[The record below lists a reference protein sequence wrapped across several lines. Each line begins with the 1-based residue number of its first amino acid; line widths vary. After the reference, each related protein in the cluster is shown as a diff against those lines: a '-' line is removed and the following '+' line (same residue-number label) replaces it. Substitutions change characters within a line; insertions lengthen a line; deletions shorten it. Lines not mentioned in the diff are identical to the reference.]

1 VVQNIAS
8 SGAPRRSD
16 ATGRTPHYAVT
27 DAEIR
32 KSHLWLLYIV
42 YWKRSSAARGLPCK
56 KNRTLCEAAV

>member
-1 VVQNIAS
+1 LIGLRKLRVVQNIAS

-42 YWKRSSAARGLPCK
+42 Y
-56 KNRTLCEAAV
+56 